1 MSQFNFSGDINGEA
15 NVFGD
20 HAQVHNR
27 SNDFSRGSDLSGL
40 VAALV
45 DEIAKHRTEV
55 REAER
60 LTQLA
65 STAATYAA
73 EPRPNVEGIRSLL
86 PALLAG
92 AGTVT
97 AVADAVLRVSQAVN
111 SL

>member
-1 MSQFNFSGDINGEA
+1 MSQFNFGGDISGEA

-27 SNDFSRGSDLSGL
+27 SNDLSRGSDLSGL

-45 DEIAKHRTEV
+45 DEVAKHRTEI

-65 STAATYAA
+65 STAAAYAA

-86 PALLAG
+86 PALLTG

>member
-1 MSQFNFSGDINGEA
+1 MSQFNFSGDISGEA

-27 SNDFSRGSDLSGL
+27 SNDFSRGSDLAGL
-40 VAALV
+40 VAALIE
-45 DEIAKHRTEV
+45 EIAKHRTEV
-55 REAER
+55 READR

-65 STAATYAA
+65 GTAAAYAA
-73 EPRPNVEGIRSLL
+73 EPRPNVEGIRRLL